1 MHPRQRLILNFHGL
15 GSAPAHVDADEAP
28 FWLPVEFFAE
38 VLRRTAGMVGVD
50 ITFDDGNVSD
60 FDSAL
65 PELARHGRTAEFFLV
80 ASKIDEPGYLTRTQ
94 IKEMVGASMTIGT
107 HGMAHR
113 RWPDCDDQT
122 LAEEI
127 NDARELIAE
136 AAGVAVTSASC
147 PFGAYDRRTLRA
159 LRLAGLIASTPAI
172 AAPRFPT
179 AGCSVETRCVSTTR
193 STTLSSLLAGRRV
206 WPRCDRSFPYWS
218 IAAASRYD
226 CRGSE

>member
-159 LRLAGLIASTPAI
+159 LRLAGFDRVYTSDRGTALSDSWLQCRNTLRVDDTLDDVEQLLRWTPGMVRGATD
-172 AAPRFPT
+172 RFRIWLK
-179 AGCSVETRCVSTTR
+179 S
-193 STTLSSLLAGRRV
+193 RR
-206 WPRCDRSFPYWS
+206 
-218 IAAASRYD
+218 
-226 CRGSE
+226 